1 MKYTHFFSYSMN
13 SREEQQAIQ
22 RVVGRFSH
30 SPLNFLVGVRIS
42 LAGKKVRCSILLII
56 LVFHVSFDPDI

>member
-1 MKYTHFFSYSMN
+1 MN

-56 LVFHVSFDPDI
+56 LVFHVYFDPDM